1 MAKFLTSIDLQKN
14 QLVRA
19 RVENLAADPVSPV
32 AGQLYFNTVTGRLRY
47 YSGSAWI
54 ELDAAVESITV
65 DAPLST
71 TVDGTSINI
80 SIAEATA
87 SADGYMSLEYAALLD
102 TATATNTNNSLVKR
116 DGSGNFSAGTI
127 TADLNGN
134 AETASTLETGRTIE
148 LTGEV
153 TGSVVFDG
161 SGDVQISTTI
171 QPDTV
176 ALGTDTTGDYVES
189 IDVSGVGLSIDFS
202 SGEGVNPTIT
212 SNATDANTPSTVVSR
227 DASGNFSAGTITA
240 DLTGDVTGEVSS
252 LANHDTDDLAEGT
265 TNLYFTDARVQ
276 ANTLDSLAVP
286 VDDVDLNNQN
296 ITNLAN
302 PVNPQDAATKAYVD
316 AARSGLDVKQS
327 VRVATTSAL
336 PAWTFFD
343 GVLTGTSNGALVIDG
358 VTLGVEDRILVKNE
372 AGEDAAYNGIWKVV
386 NTGNGSSAYS
396 LVRTDDANTSA
407 EVTAGLFTFVTEG
420 TVNAD
425 SGWVLASNDTI
436 TLGVTVLSFVQ
447 FSGAGQ
453 ITAGNGLT
461 KTGNTI
467 DAVGTDNRITV
478 NADSIDIAST
488 YVGQTSITTL
498 GTITT
503 GAWNGSVIPVAYGG
517 TNASTALGAR
527 QNLGATTK
535 YATTLT
541 GNGSTTSY
549 TVTHNLDTLDVNVM
563 VYDTLSGNNDVV
575 YPEVRVSTN
584 NTVTIMFDQAPS
596 GGGSPQTYRVVVIG

>member
-19 RVENLAADPVSPV
+19 RVENLASDPSSPV

-47 YSGSAWI
+47 YSGTAWI

-127 TADLNGN
+127 TADLAGN
-134 AETASTLETGRTIE
+134 ADTASTLETGRTIE

-212 SNATDANTPSTVVSR
+212 SNATDANTPGTVVSR

-276 ANTLDSLAVP
+276 ANTLDSLAAP
-286 VDDVDLNNQN
+286 VADVDLNNKK
-296 ITNLAN
+296 IENLAD

-316 AARSGLDVKQS
+316 AARAGLDVKDS
-327 VRVATTSAL
+327 VYVATTENITLS
-336 PAWTFFD
+336 
-343 GVLTGTSNGALVIDG
+343 GTQTIDG
-358 VTLGVEDRILVKNE
+358 VSVPQNVRVLVKNQTN
-372 AGEDAAYNGIWKVV
+372 AGENGIYVV
-386 NTGNGSSAYS
+386 KSGAWERATDADGS
-396 LVRTDDANTSA
+396 TDLS
-407 EVTAGLFTFVTEG
+407 GGSFTFVENG
-420 TVNAD
+420 TAND
-425 SGWVLASNDTI
+425 NSGWVCTNTGSV
-436 TLGVTVLSFVQ
+436 VTSMGEPNYWAQ

-453 ITAGNGLT
+453 ITAGAGLT

-488 YVGQTSITTL
+488 YIGQSSITTL

-503 GAWNGSVIPVAYGG
+503 GTWNGSVIPVAYGG

-541 GNGSTTSY
+541 GDGATTSY
-549 TVTHNLDTLDVNVM
+549 TVTHNLDTLDVTVG
-563 VYDTLSGNNDVV
+563 VYDTLSGNNDIV
-575 YPEVRVSTN
+575 YPEIRISTN
-584 NTVTIMFDQAPS
+584 NTVTIMFDQAPL